1 MGARGP
7 FKMPAQLR
15 VVTDTRLAETA
26 AEDVPR
32 QAPAK
37 TAEVEE
43 SETLSVL
50 WDEIV
55 PQLDAAGLISPADG
69 MVVTQLLRHYVA
81 SGLAMDVVVA
91 EGVTVVDKA
100 IAGGMK
106 KHPAEQVLRSES
118 EMFLKYAQQLG
129 MTFVARARTPS
140 TKAGSGGSEP
150 NPFASSSVG

>member
-7 FKMPAQLR
+7 LKLPTQLR

-32 QAPAK
+32 QAPEK
-37 TAEVEE
+37 TAEVLVDER
-43 SETLSVL
+43 LSAL
-50 WDEIV
+50 WDEVV
-55 PQLDAAGLISPADG
+55 PRLDDAGLISPADG

-81 SGLAMDVVVA
+81 SGLAMDVVTA
-91 EGVTVVDKA
+91 EGVTVTDKA

-118 EMFLKYAQQLG
+118 DMFLKYAQQLG

-140 TKAGSGGSEP
+140 TKAGAASGEQ
-150 NPFASSSVG
+150 NPFASSTVG